1 MDKNNLIGMVL
12 IFVCLMAYM
21 QLNQPTPEQLAKEE
35 RIRDSIALAQQT
47 NVIAEGEGIVS
58 AEKVSNSISPT
69 WSKRILTGLI
79 FRDFLFLRCFD
90 IFPLCSMSF
99 PSTQVITASTLR
111 FL

>member
-58 AEKVSNSISPT
+58 AEKVSNSIAELSD
-69 WSKRILTGLI
+69 SLQQMELGKRYG
-79 FRDFLFLRCFD
+79 
-90 IFPLCSMSF
+90 
-99 PSTQVITASTLR
+99 
-111 FL
+111 